1 MAKSKAP
8 TMDYDAHNRGYEN
21 FINMV
26 KWSVIASVVVL
37 ALMAIFLL

>member
-8 TMDYDAHNRGYEN
+8 TMDYDAHNRTYGQFVN
-21 FINMV
+21 LT
-26 KWSVIASVVVL
+26 KWGVIGCVVLL

>member
-8 TMDYDAHNRGYEN
+8 TMDYDAHNQGYAN
-21 FINMV
+21 FITLM
-26 KWSVIASVVVL
+26 KWGSISCVVLL